1 METCIFCKIVS
12 GNLSCNRIYEDEKYL
27 SFLDIF
33 PRVAGHALVIP
44 KKHYRW
50 VYDVPDFEEYW
61 GVAKKVANKIQ
72 KSLDSEYISFLT
84 IGNEVL
90 HAHIHIL
97 PQSSAKLKGIR
108 FEEVVI
114 FKDFEMKEI
123 LNKINEKNETKK

>member
-12 GNLSCNRIYEDEKYL
+12 GDLPCNRIYEDERYL

-44 KKHYRW
+44 KNHYRW
-50 VYDVPDFEEYW
+50 VYDVPDFKEYW

-72 KSLDSEYISFLT
+72 KSLKSEYISFLT
-84 IGNEVL
+84 VGNEVP

-108 FEEVVI
+108 FEEVI
-114 FKDFEMKEI
+114 TLNDFEMKEI
-123 LNKINEKNETKK
+123 LNKINGKK